1 MHDKYGNSP
10 GVAMVCQIS
19 HQLYNLIFCQNQV
32 SFMHQRVSRDRSI
45 VKCYRQQLGHCCC
58 CPALDGCR
66 AQCSTAA
73 RNKTEFHLHNYTPL
87 NYHYAGTGVEENNH
101 FKQFLPMQCSVCFI
115 SNLRRDIFSCLC
127 LKDICCHWNQN

>member
-1 MHDKYGNSP
+1 MSDQPSTLQPYFLPKLGLIYALAGQQRQEYCKMLSTAARTLLLLP
-10 GVAMVCQIS
+10 GTGRMSCLV
-19 HQLYNLIFCQNQV
+19 
-32 SFMHQRVSRDRSI
+32 QR
-45 VKCYRQQLGHCCC
+45 
-58 CPALDGCR
+58 
-66 AQCSTAA
+66 TAA

-127 LKDICCHWNQN
+127 LKDICCHWN